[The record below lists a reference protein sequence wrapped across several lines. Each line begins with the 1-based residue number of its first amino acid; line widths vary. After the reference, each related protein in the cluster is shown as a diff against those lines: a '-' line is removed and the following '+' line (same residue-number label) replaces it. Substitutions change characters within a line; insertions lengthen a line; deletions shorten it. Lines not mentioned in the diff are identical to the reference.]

1 MPRPPFLDALA
12 SRVLVCDGAMGTML
26 YGKGV
31 FINRCFESL
40 NVAQPE
46 LVSDVHREYLAA
58 GADVIE
64 TNTFGASRLKL
75 RAFGL
80 GDQVHA
86 LNLAGARLAR
96 AAAGDTA
103 YVAGAIGPLGVRI
116 EPWGKTGLDEA
127 RELFREQAA
136 ALVEGG
142 VDLLML
148 ETFRDWNEAAAAV
161 DAVRAVCDLPIVAQ
175 VTTEEDGNSL
185 DGTPPE
191 QFGPALLARGAN
203 VVGVN
208 CSVGPAPMLETIE
221 RLAEACGSAPLSSQ
235 PNAGKPRDIEGRNI
249 YLSSPEY
256 MASYA
261 RRFIASGV
269 RLVGG
274 CCGTTPEHIRQ
285 IALAVKQ
292 LAPDSTRA
300 TDGRHRAVTVETPLA
315 HTPVARADKSALGA
329 RLAAGTFITGVEL
342 VPPRGHAAAEAL
354 AAARLAADRG
364 VDLVLVSDAPR
375 GGARVGA
382 LALAALIQQ
391 QGGIEPLLQYSCRDR
406 NLLGIQSDLL
416 GAHAMG
422 VRNVLGIT
430 GDVRKIGDIP
440 DATAVFDVDSV
451 GLTHVLSRLN
461 HGLDIAG
468 QPIGDPTALLAGV
481 MVNPAAADLD
491 RELRR
496 FEYKVEAGAE
506 FVVTRPVFD
515 VAAFE
520 HFLRRIAH
528 LHIPVLAGLWPFDS
542 ALNAEFMA
550 NEVPDVVVPVTLVER
565 MRAATG
571 ADAARREGA
580 KIAAE
585 LLAALRPMTAGVVV
599 STPGGRVER
608 ALEILSAAG

>member
-1 MPRPPFLDALA
+1 
-12 SRVLVCDGAMGTML
+12 MGTML

-292 LAPDSTRA
+292 LAPDSTRTA
-300 TDGRHRAVTVETPLA
+300 GDVRHRA
-315 HTPVARADKSALGA
+315 
-329 RLAAGTFITGVEL
+329 
-342 VPPRGHAAAEAL
+342 
-354 AAARLAADRG
+354 
-364 VDLVLVSDAPR
+364 
-375 GGARVGA
+375 
-382 LALAALIQQ
+382 
-391 QGGIEPLLQYSCRDR
+391 
-406 NLLGIQSDLL
+406 
-416 GAHAMG
+416 
-422 VRNVLGIT
+422 
-430 GDVRKIGDIP
+430 
-440 DATAVFDVDSV
+440 
-451 GLTHVLSRLN
+451 
-461 HGLDIAG
+461 
-468 QPIGDPTALLAGV
+468 
-481 MVNPAAADLD
+481 
-491 RELRR
+491 
-496 FEYKVEAGAE
+496 
-506 FVVTRPVFD
+506 
-515 VAAFE
+515 
-520 HFLRRIAH
+520 
-528 LHIPVLAGLWPFDS
+528 
-542 ALNAEFMA
+542 
-550 NEVPDVVVPVTLVER
+550 
-565 MRAATG
+565 
-571 ADAARREGA
+571 ARRYT
-580 KIAAE
+580 
-585 LLAALRPMTAGVVV
+585 RRQGV
-599 STPGGRVER
+599 SR
-608 ALEILSAAG
+608 

>member
-1 MPRPPFLDALA
+1 MTPFLDALA

-40 NVAQPE
+40 NLSQPG
-46 LVSDVHREYLAA
+46 LVSEVHREYLAA

-86 LNLAGARLAR
+86 INLAGARLAR
-96 AAAGDTA
+96 EAAGDRA

-116 EPWGKTGLDEA
+116 EPWGKTGVDEA
-127 RELFREQAA
+127 REYFREQAA

-148 ETFRDWNEAAAAV
+148 ETFRDWNEAAAAI
-161 DAVRAVCDLPIVAQ
+161 DAVRAVCDLPIVAA
-175 VTTEEDGNSL
+175 VTTEDDGNSL
-185 DGTPPE
+185 DGTPAE
-191 QFGPALLARGAN
+191 QFGPALVARGAN

-208 CSVGPAPMLETIE
+208 CSVGPAPMLETVE
-221 RLAEACGSAPLSSQ
+221 RLADACGDVPLVAQ

-249 YLSSPEY
+249 YLCSPEY
-256 MASYA
+256 MATYA

-292 LAPDSTRA
+292 LAPDVARPH
-300 TDGRHRAVTVETPLA
+300 DGSHRAVTVATPLA
-315 HTPVARADKSALGA
+315 QAPVPRADKSVLAA
-329 RLAAGTFITGVEL
+329 KLAAGTFVTGVEL
-342 VPPRGHAAAEAL
+342 APPRGHATLEAL
-354 AAARLAADRG
+354 AAARLAAARG
-364 VDLVLVSDAPR
+364 VDVVLVSDATR

-382 LALAALIQQ
+382 LALAALIRQ

-422 VRNVLGIT
+422 LRNVLGIT

-468 QPIGDPTALLAGV
+468 QPIGEPTALLAGV

-520 HFLRRIAH
+520 HFLRRIEH
-528 LHIPVLAGLWPFDS
+528 LKVPVLAGLWPFDS
-542 ALNAEFMA
+542 TLNAEFMA
-550 NEVPDVVVPVTLVER
+550 NEVPDVVVPAALVER
-565 MRAATG
+565 MRAAVS
-571 ADAARREGA
+571 ADAARAEGMA
-580 KIAAE
+580 IARE

-599 STPGGRVER
+599 STQTGRVDR
-608 ALEILSAAG
+608 ALEVLAPI

>member
-1 MPRPPFLDALA
+1 
-12 SRVLVCDGAMGTML
+12 MGTML

-40 NVAQPE
+40 NLSQPT
-46 LVSDVHREYLAA
+46 LVVDVHREYLAA

-75 RAFGL
+75 RGFGL

-86 LNLAGARLAR
+86 INLAGARLAR
-96 AAAGDTA
+96 EAAGESA

-116 EPWGKTGLDEA
+116 EPWGKTGVDEA
-127 RELFREQAA
+127 REYFREQAA

-161 DAVRAVCDLPIVAQ
+161 DAVRSVCALPIVAL

-191 QFGPALLARGAN
+191 QFGPALVARGAS

-208 CSVGPAPMLETIE
+208 CSVGPAPMLETVE
-221 RLAEACGSAPLSSQ
+221 RLAAVCDVPLSAQ

-249 YLSSPEY
+249 YLCSPEY

-292 LAPDSTRA
+292 LAPDVARGAAPASLRA
-300 TDGRHRAVTVETPLA
+300 ITVETPLA
-315 HTPVARADKSALGA
+315 RTPVARAEKSALGA
-329 RLAAGTFITGVEL
+329 KLAAGTFVTGVEL
-342 VPPRGHAAAEAL
+342 VPPRGHATADAV
-354 AAARLAADRG
+354 AAARLVAAHH
-364 VDLVLVSDAPR
+364 VDLVLVSDATR

-382 LALAALIQQ
+382 LALAALIRQH
-391 QGGIEPLLQYSCRDR
+391 GGIEPLLQYSCRDR

-422 VRNVLGIT
+422 VRNLLGIT
-430 GDVRKIGDIP
+430 GDVRKIGDYP
-440 DATAVFDVDSV
+440 DATAVFDIDSI
-451 GLTHVLSRLN
+451 GLTHVMSRLN
-461 HGLDIAG
+461 HGLDVAG
-468 QPIGDPTALLAGV
+468 QPIGEPAALLAGV
-481 MVNPAAADLD
+481 MVNPAAVDLD

-506 FVVTRPVFD
+506 FVLTRPIFD

-520 HFLRRIAH
+520 RFLVRIRH
-528 LHIPVLAGLWPFDS
+528 LPIPVIAGLWPFDS

-550 NEVPDVVVPVTLVER
+550 NEVPDVVVPLTLVER
-565 MRAATG
+565 MRAAVG
-571 ADAARREGA
+571 PEQAVAEGA
-580 KIAAE
+580 RIAQG
-585 LLAALRPMTAGVVV
+585 LLVELRPMTAGVVIF
-599 STPGGRVER
+599 TPSGLVER
-608 ALEILSAAG
+608 ALEVLGPAHARPPRATT